1 MTRRPPSRVGWFLF
15 GFFTAIACVATAVA
29 LVGVAALIMPQMMY
43 PSGDARESALVSDLQ
58 TLRSQ
63 LELYKVQHLER
74 YPDVDEHG
82 RQDTANFVARLT
94 GRTDQEGRLDPEGA
108 FGPYLMQFPTNPF
121 VRRKA
126 GQVSFGA
133 APPPGDGTTGW
144 YYDTQ
149 TGGFFA
155 NDPEHK
161 DL

>member
-1 MTRRPPSRVGWFLF
+1 VGWFLF
-15 GFFTAIACVATAVA
+15 GFFTALACVATAVA
-29 LVGVAALIMPQMMY
+29 LVGAAAFIVPQFTT
-43 PSGDARESALVSDLQ
+43 PCADARESALVSDLQ
-58 TLRSQ
+58 TVRSQ

-74 YPDVDEHG
+74 YPDVDEHDKA
-82 RQDTANFVARLT
+82 DTANFAARLT
-94 GRTDQEGRLDPEGA
+94 ARTHETGRLDPEGA
-108 FGPYLMQFPTNPF
+108 FGPYLQSLPTNPF

-126 GQVSFGA
+126 GQVSFGTG
-133 APPPGDGTTGW
+133 PPPGDGKTGW